1 MTKTRFERISQCLAC
16 QVPDESPDNIEDK
29 SHRYCSKAHPLFH
42 IQNVWDEV
50 NRNCLRRFNPASD
63 LALDEAMVKYKG
75 FLAWCKKFFM
85 PLKPIRAGFKLYAIC
100 ESASG
105 YMCNFMIHPT
115 SPTNTAVTMKEIVM
129 EVTSPY
135 LDVFHRF
142 YTDKLYTSV
151 AVAEELLQKKTYI
164 TGAVKSNSKG
174 LPLALSNSV
183 KNPDHKTI
191 AAMAKADRGLF
202 YGRQKGQLTCV
213 IWKDSK
219 VVQFLSTAHQLY
231 GQPSDTLTRKVKE
244 AGQQKRVQKAI
255 HAPRQAIS
263 YTKNMG
269 GVDRHDQL
277 RSYYTCARKSQKWW
291 KQLLFFLMD
300 AARVNAY
307 ICFKLSR
314 EAAEAAAATRRTQP
328 AGTSRSCNAHLEL
341 TVLEMD
347 NDSDSV
353 SIDSQASSGDSSDS
367 DDDDFGS
374 SSHADFTLDLAVG
387 LIAGFAEGMPQ
398 KQQRH
403 PLLHQL
409 QLQMLTVVMVV

>member
-1 MTKTRFERISQCLAC
+1 
-16 QVPDESPDNIEDK
+16 
-29 SHRYCSKAHPLFH
+29 
-42 IQNVWDEV
+42 
-50 NRNCLRRFNPASD
+50 
-63 LALDEAMVKYKG
+63 
-75 FLAWCKKFFM
+75 
-85 PLKPIRAGFKLYAIC
+85 
-100 ESASG
+100 
-105 YMCNFMIHPT
+105 MCNFMIHPT
-115 SPTNTAVTMKEIVM
+115 SPTNTAVKMKDIVM

-135 LDVFHRF
+135 LDAFHRL

-183 KNPDHKTI
+183 KNPDQKTI
-191 AAMAKADRGLF
+191 TAMAKADRGLF

-244 AGQQKRVQKAI
+244 DGQQRRVEKAV

-263 YTKNMG
+263 YTQNMG

-277 RSYYTCARKSQKWW
+277 RSYHTCARKSQKWW

-300 AARVNAY
+300 AARVNAF
-307 ICFKLSR
+307 ICFKMTR
-314 EAAEAAAATRRTQP
+314 DAATAATAARRAQP
-328 AGTSRSCNAHLEL
+328 AGTSRSHGNTHLDL
-341 TVLEMD
+341 TVLD
-347 NDSDSV
+347 FDSDSSV
-353 SIDSQASSGDSSDS
+353 SIDSQDSADDLSDS
-367 DDDDFGS
+367 DDDDMS

-387 LIAGFAEGMPQ
+387 LIAGFAEGIKKKTTAGIFCCTSCSCKCSWWSWWSCKDGRRVSKEMLLVQ
-398 KQQRH
+398 KGGQDDQSRK
-403 PLLHQL
+403 PYRLTIWLRCL
-409 QLQMLTVVMVV
+409 QCPFLQGHAVLPAPS